1 MKKKNNNWFKYVVL
15 VAVLLIPFM
24 YSFFYLKAYWNP
36 YGKGNIDNLPVAV
49 VNNDKGDKGDEL
61 IDSIKDSKKLK
72 LSVIS
77 SSKANEGLNNGKYY
91 AIINIPESFTE
102 DIESASSTNKH
113 HATITYSPNQKSNY
127 LSSQIINTVVLT
139 VEKNLDNAVNS
150 KIVENLSDTV
160 ESVPSQL
167 DTISSGFGKLEEGTN
182 KLADGSNT
190 LNSGTK
196 ELANG
201 TSQIKSTLSS
211 SINSLS
217 SELTDKEKQQILATI
232 ASSKDLSDENISNAA
247 LAGLQSNQQYMALKT
262 KYDNGMSQY
271 NFGVAKYK
279 AGIEKYNA
287 NLTDYNAGVEKYN
300 ATLALYNLTDETVTA
315 CINNSSEQCTAIKQ
329 IVDSKVALNTSKA
342 ALDQAK
348 DTLDN
353 LKTTLDQ
360 SKTNLDTLKTVIDS
374 LEETAKQTAIATAKK
389 VSQQVAIST
398 ASSVKENATLT
409 TKQSLNTL
417 LSYIDKIDSGA
428 TKLSDGSTTLNNGLT
443 TLNNSVK
450 SSKQELD
457 SKISSTKKDV
467 KKVETLADYSKEPIK
482 AETKEV
488 NKVASYGTAFAP
500 LFISIAL
507 WVGSLMLFIVLFF
520 DKEQRF
526 GLLGIDSK
534 KHVKR
539 CLAYH
544 GLATASSIVLGV
556 LLQLL
561 LDFDITNVFLY
572 YISIILVSNCFL
584 AIIEF
589 LIENFGDIGKFI
601 ALIILVLQLGASG
614 GTFPIETVTKG
625 FRFLNPMLP
634 MTYTIKLL
642 KEPLIS
648 IESSLLTKNF
658 IIVFTI
664 FIVFFGINLGLN
676 IYKEKHQR

>member
-102 DIESASSTNKH
+102 DMESASSTNKH

-232 ASSKDLSDENISNAA
+232 ASSKDLSDENIANAA

-287 NLTDYNAGVEKYN
+287 NLTDYNSGVEKYN
-300 ATLALYNLTDETVTA
+300 ATLALYNLTDETVTT

-544 GLATASSIVLGV
+544 GLATVSGIVLGV

-676 IYKEKHQR
+676 IYKEKHQK

>member
-1 MKKKNNNWFKYVVL
+1 MKNKNNNWFKYVVL

-61 IDSIKDSKKLK
+61 IDSIKDYKKLK

-102 DIESASSTNKH
+102 DMESASSTNKH

-232 ASSKDLSDENISNAA
+232 ASSKDLSDENIANAA

-271 NFGVAKYK
+271 NFGIAKYK

-544 GLATASSIVLGV
+544 GLATVSGIVLGV

-642 KEPLIS
+642 KEPLTS

-676 IYKEKHQR
+676 IYKEKHQK

>member
-102 DIESASSTNKH
+102 DMESASSTNKH

-232 ASSKDLSDENISNAA
+232 ASSKDLSDENIANAA

-287 NLTDYNAGVEKYN
+287 NLTDYNSGVEKYN
-300 ATLALYNLTDETVTA
+300 ATLALYNLTDETVTT

-398 ASSVKENATLT
+398 ASSVKENAILT

-544 GLATASSIVLGV
+544 GLATVSGIVLGV

-676 IYKEKHQR
+676 IYKEKHQK

>member
-102 DIESASSTNKH
+102 DMESASSTNKH

-232 ASSKDLSDENISNAA
+232 ASSKDLSDENIANAA
-247 LAGLQSNQQYMALKT
+247 LTGLQSNQQYMALKT

-287 NLTDYNAGVEKYN
+287 NLTNYNAGVEKYN

-315 CINNSSEQCTAIKQ
+315 CINNSSEQCTTIKQ

-544 GLATASSIVLGV
+544 GLATVSGIVLGV

-676 IYKEKHQR
+676 IYKEKHQK